1 MSSISQNDRV
11 LSLDVGSSSVRA
23 ALHDASGAAVEGSEV
38 KLDHEFDYTADGGAT
53 AEADGLLGLVAR
65 AIDGVLARHADAKI
79 LCVAASTFWHSALGV
94 DRGGRPTTPIFT
106 WADRRAA
113 DAARDLRNR
122 LDEEAVHRRTGAPLH
137 SSYWPAKLLW
147 LKDADPDGFRRTERW
162 LSPADYFYARLFG
175 GPPTIGTSMASATGL
190 YDQNRNRWDA
200 WTLDA
205 LPVDEARL
213 PDLSD
218 EPRAGLLGK
227 WARRWPA
234 LEGVPWFPAIGDGAC
249 SNVGSG
255 CTGSDRLALM
265 VGTSG
270 AMRVLWKAESVE
282 VPPGPWCYRAD
293 RQRFVMGGALSDGGN
308 LVGWLRETLR
318 LPGPEETEELL
329 ARMRPDSHGL
339 TFLPILNGERG
350 PAWADRANGTISGLA
365 MSNTP
370 VEILRAAMEAVAYRF
385 ALIAEILKKASPGD
399 KQVIATGGGLLG
411 SPTWT
416 RIMADALGRP
426 VTLSGVEEASA
437 RGAVLLALEAV
448 GGPGIESREVPLGET
463 FEPDPESHEVY
474 REALVRQRR
483 LYDAVV

>member
-1 MSSISQNDRV
+1 
-11 LSLDVGSSSVRA
+11 
-23 ALHDASGAAVEGSEV
+23 
-38 KLDHEFDYTADGGAT
+38 
-53 AEADGLLGLVAR
+53 
-65 AIDGVLARHADAKI
+65 
-79 LCVAASTFWHSALGV
+79 
-94 DRGGRPTTPIFT
+94 
-106 WADRRAA
+106 
-113 DAARDLRNR
+113 
-122 LDEEAVHRRTGAPLH
+122 
-137 SSYWPAKLLW
+137 
-147 LKDADPDGFRRTERW
+147 
-162 LSPADYFYARLFG
+162 
-175 GPPTIGTSMASATGL
+175 
-190 YDQNRNRWDA
+190 
-200 WTLDA
+200 
-205 LPVDEARL
+205 
-213 PDLSD
+213 
-218 EPRAGLLGK
+218 
-227 WARRWPA
+227 
-234 LEGVPWFPAIGDGAC
+234 
-249 SNVGSG
+249 
-255 CTGSDRLALM
+255 
-265 VGTSG
+265 
-270 AMRVLWKAESVE
+270 MRVLWKADSVE

-329 ARMRPDSHGL
+329 ARMGPDSHGL

-385 ALIAEILKKASPGD
+385 ALIAEILEEASPGD

-448 GGPGIESREVPLGET
+448 GGPVIESREVPLGET

>member
-1 MSSISQNDRV
+1 MSSITENDRV
-11 LSLDVGSSSVRA
+11 LSIDVGSSSVRA
-23 ALHDASGAAVEGSEV
+23 ALHDASGDAVDGSEAQ
-38 KLDHEFDYTADGGAT
+38 LDHEFDQTAEGGAT
-53 AEADGLLGLVAR
+53 TDADGLLDLVAR
-65 AIDGVLARHADAKI
+65 AVDGALARGGDARI
-79 LCVAASTFWHSALGV
+79 SCVAAGTFWHSVLGV
-94 DRGGRPTTPIFT
+94 DRDGRPTTPILT

-113 DAARDLRNR
+113 GAAGELRER
-122 LDEEAVHRRTGAPLH
+122 LDEEEIHRRTGAPLH

-147 LKDADPDGFRRTERW
+147 LKDADPDAFDRTERW

-200 WTLDA
+200 PTLAA
-205 LPVDEARL
+205 LPADEAQL
-213 PDLSD
+213 PALSD
-218 EPRAGLLGK
+218 EPRTGLLEE

-234 LEGVPWFPAIGDGAC
+234 LREVPWFQAVGDGAC

-270 AMRVLWKAESVE
+270 AMRVLWKAEEVE

-293 RQRFVMGGALSDGGN
+293 RERFVMGGALSDGGN

-318 LPGPEETEELL
+318 LPDPDETEKLL
-329 ARMRPDSHGL
+329 ARMEPDSHGL

-385 ALIAEILKKASPGD
+385 ALIAEMLEVASPGD

-426 VTLSGVEEASA
+426 VTVSGVQEASA
-437 RGAVLLALEAV
+437 RGATLLALEAL
-448 GGPGIESREVPLGET
+448 GGPGIEQRETPLDET
-463 FEPDPESHEVY
+463 FEPDPEAHEIY
-474 REALVRQRR
+474 REALARQRR
-483 LYDAVV
+483 LYDAVL